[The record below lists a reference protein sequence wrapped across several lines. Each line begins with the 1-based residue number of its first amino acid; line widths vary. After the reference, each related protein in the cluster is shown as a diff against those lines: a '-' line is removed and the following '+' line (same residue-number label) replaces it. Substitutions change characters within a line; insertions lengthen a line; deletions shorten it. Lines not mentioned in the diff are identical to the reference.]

1 MMKAR
6 RQHALLMSDCRV
18 ADAMV
23 QYNHAFFREEEE
35 GHWQW
40 RCSATIHLKYKLKSI

>member
-6 RQHALLMSDCRV
+6 RQHALLKSDCRV

-23 QYNHAFFREEEE
+23 QYNHARLFFFQGGRGGTLAVEV
-35 GHWQW
+35 
-40 RCSATIHLKYKLKSI
+40 